1 MKGLY
6 IHLPFC
12 KTICTYCDFAKQM
25 AKEEQKDRYIEAV
38 LQELT
43 EKKAEL
49 TDIRSVYFG
58 GGTPN
63 ALSIRQLK
71 RLLDSLEEIL
81 SQSSENTIEVN
92 AEIGR
97 AHV

>member
-43 EKKAEL
+43 EKK
-49 TDIRSVYFG
+49 R
-58 GGTPN
+58 N
-63 ALSIRQLK
+63 
-71 RLLDSLEEIL
+71 
-81 SQSSENTIEVN
+81 
-92 AEIGR
+92 
-97 AHV
+97 